1 MYILNDEVFI
11 DSLLAIKIHTTKSIH
26 IYMYIFMFLNHKRVK
41 IFVEEQ
47 SGS

>member
-26 IYMYIFMFLNHKRVK
+26 IYIFMFLNHKRVK